1 MKVESS
7 DGVPARA
14 PQGGC
19 DAVMDE
25 ESQDAVEAMLCLSQ
39 SPSPFSVEW
48 NPVVPH
54 CLSKHSPLDQAP
66 HEDESAAAHTGEMT
80 PLAPRKS
87 RSHMLRRPRCPRLM
101 CPETDDG
108 PASQQPPPAALADIS
123 NTATMRPPVRT
134 LQQPAAGDGSASA
147 KETRIQ
153 RYAREVR
160 RASMGMRHPRLS
172 NATVCSYS

>member
-1 MKVESS
+1 
-7 DGVPARA
+7 
-14 PQGGC
+14 
-19 DAVMDE
+19 
-25 ESQDAVEAMLCLSQ
+25 VEAMLCLSQ

-54 CLSKHSPLDQAP
+54 CLSKHSPLDLAP
-66 HEDESAAAHTGEMT
+66 HEDESVAAHTGEMT

-87 RSHMLRRPRCPRLM
+87 RSHMLRRPRLM
-101 CPETDDG
+101 LPDTDPV
-108 PASQQPPPAALADIS
+108 PASQQPPPAALTDIS
-123 NTATMRPPVRT
+123 NTVAMHPPVRT

-160 RASMGMRHPRLS
+160 RATMGMRHPRLN
-172 NATVCSYS
+172 NATVCSLSYFEAGLKDK